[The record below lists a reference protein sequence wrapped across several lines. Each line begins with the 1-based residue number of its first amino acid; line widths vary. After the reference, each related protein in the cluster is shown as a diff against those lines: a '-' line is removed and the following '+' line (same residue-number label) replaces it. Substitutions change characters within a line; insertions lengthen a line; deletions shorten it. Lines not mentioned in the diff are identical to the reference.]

1 MSSSAFTPAWLAREP
16 RALALL
22 PDRFRDPA
30 ARRAAVEAAARPVAP
45 ALIDALVAR
54 NAHAPHLLER
64 LARPGTVAAVT
75 GQQMGLFLGP
85 LFTLYKAAAA
95 IAAARALEAETGRA
109 CVPVFWMQTEDHDL
123 PEIDHTFVPRGTGG
137 LLRVGLGLPADSRVP
152 VSEVRV
158 DATAAL
164 TALRAELGA
173 QPHAA
178 EHLGLLERA
187 YAPGATLAD
196 AFARLLVAVFPELLI
211 VDPRTMPALAAPVH
225 RRAIDEAAAIAGAL
239 QDQGAALAGAGFGE
253 QVHVRPGS
261 PLCFFAPD
269 GGEATGAAADSA
281 AASLPRTGARYR
293 LDPAPDGFTVAGL
306 HVTHAEL
313 RGWLERD
320 PARFTTSALLRPLLQ
335 DTWLPTAAYVGGP
348 GEIAYWAQL
357 PRVYAHFGLPM
368 PLVVP
373 RARFRVVDDRSRA
386 LLDRLGLAPD
396 DLAAPRDA
404 LLQRLARHEGFD
416 PPDVAE
422 ARLVAALAPEFAR
435 LSGQMAALDPNL
447 AKTAAR
453 TEESVRD
460 QVAKLVAKY
469 ARALAQ
475 RDQVTV
481 ERLDRLRA
489 YLAPDG
495 VPQERVHGL
504 PYYAA
509 RWGTRGFAR
518 LVLEACAPF
527 DGALRDLCP

>member
-1 MSSSAFTPAWLAREP
+1 
-16 RALALL
+16 
-22 PDRFRDPA
+22 
-30 ARRAAVEAAARPVAP
+30 
-45 ALIDALVAR
+45 
-54 NAHAPHLLER
+54 
-64 LARPGTVAAVT
+64 
-75 GQQMGLFLGP
+75 
-85 LFTLYKAAAA
+85 
-95 IAAARALEAETGRA
+95 
-109 CVPVFWMQTEDHDL
+109 MQTEDHDL

-137 LLRVGLGLPADSRVP
+137 LLRVGLDLPADSRAP
-152 VSEVRV
+152 VSEVRLDGRV
-158 DATAAL
+158 TATL
-164 TALRAELGA
+164 DALRAELGA

-187 YAPGATLAD
+187 YAPGAALSD
-196 AFARLLVAVFPELLI
+196 AFATVFAEVFPEMLV

-239 QDQGAALAGAGFGE
+239 QDQGAALADAGYGE

-261 PLCFFAPD
+261 PLCFFAPH
-269 GGEATGAAADSA
+269 G
-281 AASLPRTGARYR
+281 GARYR
-293 LDPAPDGFTVAGL
+293 LDPAPDGWTVAGL

-320 PARFTTSALLRPLLQ
+320 PSRFTTSALLRPILQ

-357 PRVYAHFGLPM
+357 PHVYAHFGLPM

-386 LLDRLGLAPD
+386 LLDKLGLEPD

-404 LLQRLARHEGFD
+404 LLTRLARPEGFD
-416 PPDVAE
+416 APEDAE

-460 QVAKLVAKY
+460 NIAKLVAKY

-475 RDQVTV
+475 RDQVAV
-481 ERLDRLRA
+481 ERLDRLRG

-504 PYYAA
+504 PYYAS

-518 LVLEACAPF
+518 TVLDACVPF
-527 DGALRDLCP
+527 DGALRDLVLS